1 MSRQVC
7 QTFST
12 WVKWT
17 WPSEPVIWQ
26 LDMPTKLKISMML
39 QQQVVQP
46 WFFKKMAWQSIL
58 STMNL
63 HTWNTLKQWAWLQ
76 KDQTSQLQILSDKP
90 WWAMIQFL
98 SSCGN
103 AMETVE
109 MLAISLSLKMKTF
122 FKKLHHEMKM
132 LATSTQIAVPV
143 SEQLVRPQV
152 FHADG
157 A

>member
-1 MSRQVC
+1 
-7 QTFST
+7 
-12 WVKWT
+12 
-17 WPSEPVIWQ
+17 
-26 LDMPTKLKISMML
+26 
-39 QQQVVQP
+39 
-46 WFFKKMAWQSIL
+46 
-58 STMNL
+58 
-63 HTWNTLKQWAWLQ
+63 
-76 KDQTSQLQILSDKP
+76 
-90 WWAMIQFL
+90 
-98 SSCGN
+98 
-103 AMETVE
+103 METVVE